1 MKSIN
6 LVEGICRRRALVQQV
21 WISVETRGKNLITNP
36 VLAQYSEVFNP
47 LWFKIK
53 KLREKDRNRE
63 VH

>member
-6 LVEGICRRRALVQQV
+6 LVKGILRRRALVQQV

-53 KLREKDRNRE
+53 KLREKDRNLLSS
-63 VH
+63 